1 MLDLRLGDCLE
12 VMKSIPDKSI
22 DLCLT
27 DPPYGIGIAKNPFRN
42 KFEKK
47 EWDSF
52 IPSKSIL
59 LKYLELARI
68 R

>member
-1 MLDLRLGDCLE
+1 MIDLRLGDCLE

-27 DPPYGIGIAKNPFRN
+27 DPPYGIGIAKNPFRG

-47 EWDSF
+47 NGT
-52 IPSKSIL
+52 PLYQAKSIL
-59 LKYLELARI
+59 MKYLESARI